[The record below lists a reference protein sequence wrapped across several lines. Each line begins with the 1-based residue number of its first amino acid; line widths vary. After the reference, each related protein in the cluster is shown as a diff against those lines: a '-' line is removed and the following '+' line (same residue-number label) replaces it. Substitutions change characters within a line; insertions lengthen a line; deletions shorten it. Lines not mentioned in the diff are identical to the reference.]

1 MYAILDIE
9 TTGGKYNEEGITEIA
24 IYKHN
29 GHEVVDK
36 FVSLI
41 NPERAIQ
48 PFVVNLTGINNDMLR
63 TAPKFY
69 EVAKRIVEITS
80 DCVLVAHN
88 ANFDYRILRTE
99 FSRLG
104 YEFNRKSICTVEVS
118 KKLIPGMPSYSLG
131 KLMHNLGIPISKRHR
146 AEGDAAATTKLFE
159 ILLHKDVQKSILH
172 KSLRENPK
180 RHLDNKLI
188 RLMDN
193 LPSSTGVYY
202 FHNSKGTIIYI
213 GKSNNIKKRVNQ
225 HFTSETS
232 KARQIQRE
240 IEVITFELTGNELF
254 ALLKENQAIKTHQP
268 KYNRALKRNSNL
280 SKQVFSHALYSF
292 KDENGYI
299 CLKILPADF
308 DKQPITT
315 FTNLAQ
321 AKRILQNITD
331 NHNLCQK
338 LNGLHKTQ
346 GGCFNFS
353 IEKCGGACLKKE
365 LPESYNLRVEEV
377 IRKYSFPGGNLLVIN
392 KGRKTGEKSVL
403 WIENGCFRGMGYCD
417 LNHQINNREILE
429 KIIDPMENNKDARH
443 IIQSFLRQNGHAK
456 IVDLQLPYA
465 EKWSS

>member
-225 HFTSETS
+225 H
-232 KARQIQRE
+232 
-240 IEVITFELTGNELF
+240 
-254 ALLKENQAIKTHQP
+254 
-268 KYNRALKRNSNL
+268 
-280 SKQVFSHALYSF
+280 
-292 KDENGYI
+292 
-299 CLKILPADF
+299 
-308 DKQPITT
+308 
-315 FTNLAQ
+315 
-321 AKRILQNITD
+321 
-331 NHNLCQK
+331 
-338 LNGLHKTQ
+338 
-346 GGCFNFS
+346 
-353 IEKCGGACLKKE
+353 
-365 LPESYNLRVEEV
+365 
-377 IRKYSFPGGNLLVIN
+377 
-392 KGRKTGEKSVL
+392 
-403 WIENGCFRGMGYCD
+403 
-417 LNHQINNREILE
+417 
-429 KIIDPMENNKDARH
+429 
-443 IIQSFLRQNGHAK
+443 
-456 IVDLQLPYA
+456 
-465 EKWSS
+465 